1 MNIIEK
7 IHLGIKSYKWIYILA
22 VGSIFILVA
31 TSQFLI
37 QRSIKKQEKDAL
49 IINLAGKQRMLSQ
62 NISKNALILGQSK
75 VDTINDSVRR
85 ESLSQLLDE
94 WESVHVGLQKGDI
107 ALALPGENTR
117 EVRGMFDQIG
127 KHFDAIHAAGSRLL
141 FSKDPVES
149 QKLVETILFHEPN
162 YLFGMN
168 AIVKLYETE
177 ANRKLER
184 LKRTEATL
192 AILTICILFVEVL
205 LVFLPSYTRL
215 KKQRDSL
222 IQTNQELKVAQKQVE
237 EAASA
242 KENLFSVVT
251 HELRTP
257 LNAIIGVSDLM
268 AEEEVPESQREHV
281 SILRSSSRQLL
292 ALINDILDLSKVR
305 SGVLELESIPFDL
318 HEEVREIRELFK
330 LKAREKSLFLR
341 FYIPNSIPQYVEG
354 DPVRLRQILT
364 NLVNNAMKF
373 TKIGGITISIEM
385 ERQNKEEGVFIF
397 TVADTGVGVPEAK
410 LDSIFTEFT
419 QVDSSTTRKYGGTG
433 LGLAITKQ
441 LVEAHGGTIK
451 VESKVDEGSRFIFSL
466 QYPISQAS
474 QVKQHLGKYS
484 MKNLNADILKGLRIL
499 VAEDDQ
505 MNQFVIR
512 KLMTRWEVDFVIANN
527 GREAI
532 EYLLNEDPFDLVL
545 MDFDMPEMG
554 GPEATLKI
562 RAINEPYFQQIP
574 IIAIT
579 ASAME
584 AVENTLIETGMNDFI
599 PKPFYSK
606 DLAGIISKYAVKE
619 V

>member
-7 IHLGIKSYKWIYILA
+7 IHLGLRSFKWIYILA
-22 VGSIFILVA
+22 VWSIFMLVA
-31 TSQFLI
+31 TSQLLI

-62 NISKNALILGQSK
+62 NISKNALILGQPK

-94 WESVHVGLQKGDI
+94 WESVHVGLQEGDI
-107 ALALPGENTR
+107 ALALPGKNTR
-117 EVRGMFDQIG
+117 EVKGMFDQIG
-127 KHFDAIHAAGSRLL
+127 IHFDAIHTAGSRLL
-141 FSKDPVES
+141 FSKDPLES
-149 QKLVETILFHEPN
+149 QKLVEKILFHEPN

-177 ANRKLER
+177 ANRKLEQ
-184 LKRTEATL
+184 LKRIEAIL
-192 AILTICILFVEVL
+192 AILTVSILFLEVL
-205 LVFLPSYTRL
+205 LVFWPSYKRL
-215 KKQRDSL
+215 KRQRDSL
-222 IQTNQELKVAQKQVE
+222 AQANQDLQEAHQQIE
-237 EAASA
+237 EAARA

-268 AEEEVPESQREHV
+268 AEEEVADSQREHI

-318 HEEVREIRELFK
+318 HKEIRDIRELFK
-330 LKAREKSLFLR
+330 LKAKEKNLFLR
-341 FYIPNSIPQYVEG
+341 FYIPNNIPQYVEG

-364 NLVNNAMKF
+364 NLINNGMKF
-373 TKIGGITISIEM
+373 TKVGGITISVEM
-385 ERQNKEEGVFIF
+385 GEHGENEGVFVF
-397 TVADTGVGVPEAK
+397 TVADTGVGIPEDK
-410 LDSIFTEFT
+410 VDSIFMEFT

-441 LVEAHGGTIK
+441 LVEEHGGEVR

-474 QVKQHLGKYS
+474 EVKKHLGKYS
-484 MKNLNADILKGLRIL
+484 MKNLNGDILKGLRIL

-532 EYLLNEDPFDLVL
+532 EYLINEEPFDLVL

-554 GPEATLKI
+554 GPEATVKI

-606 DLAGIISKYAVKE
+606 DLAGIISKYAGKE
-619 V
+619 S